1 VTATDAARLHQPTKL
16 PERRIGRTAA
26 QRRRL
31 TLVGFATPAVVLMLI
46 INAYPVVFAAT
57 QSLHGGSLIS
67 FGPYVGFQNFG
78 QVLSDPT
85 FWQAARFTLIF
96 TACGVFGSWMV
107 GFGLALLLRPR
118 FAGRSVFRVLLL
130 LPWVAPIVVSAMSWN
145 WLTATQDSLL
155 PVIARAL
162 GFGQVLF
169 LANPVLATITVC
181 LFKIWVSYPF
191 TMMMASAA
199 LEGVDENVYEAASID
214 GATRWQR
221 FRFITLPLTARS
233 TYITWVLMA
242 MFSVNDFPTIFL
254 LTGGGPVNATTSF
267 IVLAYQSVF
276 RDFLPGYGVA
286 VSFVTTAILV
296 VISLLLFRRIRGSR
310 VE

>member
-1 VTATDAARLHQPTKL
+1 
-16 PERRIGRTAA
+16 
-26 QRRRL
+26 
-31 TLVGFATPAVVLMLI
+31 MLI
-46 INAYPVVFAAT
+46 INAYPVVFAAS

-67 FGPYVGFQNFG
+67 FGPFVGFQNFG
-78 QVLSDPT
+78 QVLTDPV
-85 FWQAARFTLIF
+85 FWQAARFTLLF
-96 TACGVFGSWMV
+96 TACGVFGSWIV
-107 GFGLALLLRPR
+107 GFGIALLLRPK

-130 LPWVAPIVVSAMSWN
+130 LPWVAPIVVTSMSWN

-155 PVIARAL
+155 PTIAREL

-181 LFKIWVSYPF
+181 LFKVWVSYPF
-191 TMMMASAA
+191 TMMMAAAA

-214 GATRWQR
+214 GATRWKR

-254 LTGGGPVNATTSF
+254 LTGGGPVNATTSL

-286 VSFVTTAILV
+286 VSFITTAILV
-296 VISLLLFRRIRGSR
+296 VVSLLLFRRIRGAR